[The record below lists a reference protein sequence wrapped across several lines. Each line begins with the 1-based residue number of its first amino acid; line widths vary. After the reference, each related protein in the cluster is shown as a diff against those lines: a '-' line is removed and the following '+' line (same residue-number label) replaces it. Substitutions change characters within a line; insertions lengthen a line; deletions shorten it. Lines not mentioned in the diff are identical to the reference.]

1 MRLALITLAALL
13 LFAPAADAKQPKQPN
28 IVFVLTD
35 DMSSDL
41 LPYMRHVQAMQRE
54 GTSFDRYVVTDSL
67 CCPSRASILT
77 GRYPHS
83 TGVRAN
89 VPPFGGFEVFHIV
102 EEWSTFATSLQQAG
116 YRTGMFGKYM
126 NGYSVRRRVDG
137 VRGFVPPGWSQ
148 WAGIGTGDRYF
159 NYRLLVKPLNGAPQP
174 VRYGTRP
181 SDYATDVIARH
192 GRKFIADAVR
202 DRVPFMLELS
212 VFAPHSPYVPAPR
225 DRDKFPSL
233 QAPRG
238 ATFNEPQLEGAPS
251 WLAKGRLGES
261 MVEHLD
267 AVFRRRAQSML
278 AVDRMVGSIRA
289 QLARLG
295 VAKNT
300 YIVFTS
306 DNGFHTGQRRMRPG
320 KQTFW
325 DHDIRVPLVVVGP
338 GVPAGATVDAL
349 AANVDLRP
357 TFQELAGAPI
367 GARVEGRSL
376 ALFLRGQ
383 TPASWRTM
391 VSIEHLG
398 PNWADGDPDRQRAR
412 QGNPPSYT
420 ALRFENALYVEYLAG
435 NPPEYYDLVTDPDQ
449 QRNIYA
455 SLSEQRKAQLSAQLQ
470 RMINC
475 SGGPSCH
482 AADSGA

>member
-13 LFAPAADAKQPKQPN
+13 LLAPSAGAQQPN
-28 IVFVLTD
+28 FVFVLTD

-83 TGVRAN
+83 TDVRAN

-116 YRTGMFGKYM
+116 YRTALFGKYM
-126 NGYSVRRRVDG
+126 NGYTPNRRVDG
-137 VRGFVPPGWSQ
+137 VRGFVPAGWSQ

-159 NYRLLVKPLNGAPQP
+159 DYKLLVKPLDGPP
-174 VRYGTRP
+174 RVVRYGKRP

-192 GRKFIADAVR
+192 GRRFIADAVR
-202 DRVPFMLELS
+202 DRVPFMVELS
-212 VFAPHSPYVPAPR
+212 VFAPHSPYIPAPR
-225 DRDKFPSL
+225 DAHKFPGL

-238 ATFNEPQLEGAPS
+238 PTFNEPQLEGAPS
-251 WLAKGRLGES
+251 WLAKGRLGER
-261 MVEHLD
+261 MIADLD
-267 AVFRRRAQSML
+267 ATFRKRAQAMQ

-295 VAKNT
+295 AARNT

-338 GVPAGATVDAL
+338 GVPAAATVSAL

-376 ALFLRGQ
+376 APFLRGQ
-383 TPASWRTM
+383 PPPSWRT
-391 VSIEHLG
+391 VTSIEHLG
-398 PNWADGDPDRQRAR
+398 PNWADGDPDRQRVR

-420 ALRFENALYVEYLAG
+420 ALRFDDALYVEYLAG
-435 NPPEYYDLVTDPDQ
+435 NPPEYYDIAADPHE
-449 QRNIYA
+449 QRNIYP
-455 SLSEQRKAQLSAQLQ
+455 SLSPERRAELSALMA
-470 RMINC
+470 RMLSC

-482 AADSGA
+482 AADVR

>member
-1 MRLALITLAALL
+1 MRFALLTLLTLL
-13 LFAPAADAKQPKQPN
+13 LFAPPAAAQQPN
-28 IVFVLTD
+28 FVFVLTD

-41 LPYMRHVQAMQRE
+41 VPYMGHVQAMQRE

-102 EEWSTFATSLQQAG
+102 EEWSTFATSLQHVG
-116 YRTGMFGKYM
+116 YRTGLFGKYM
-126 NGYSVRRRVDG
+126 NGYTPGGRVDD
-137 VRGFVPPGWSQ
+137 VRGFVPAGWSQ
-148 WAGIGTGDRYF
+148 WAGIGNGDRYF
-159 NYRLLVKPLNGAPQP
+159 DYKLLVKPLKGPPQV
-174 VRYGTRP
+174 VRYGTKP

-192 GRKFIADAVR
+192 GRRFIADAVR
-202 DRVPFMLELS
+202 DRVPFMVELS
-212 VFAPHSPYVPAPR
+212 VFAPHHPYTPAPR
-225 DRDKFPSL
+225 DAHKFPEA

-238 ATFNEPQLEGAPS
+238 PTFNEPQLEGAPS
-251 WLAKGRLGES
+251 WLAKGRLGDQ
-261 MVEHLD
+261 MIADLD
-267 AVFRRRAQSML
+267 ATFRKRAQSMQ

-295 VAKNT
+295 AAHNT

-338 GVPAGATVDAL
+338 GVPASATVSAL
-349 AANVDLRP
+349 TANIDLRP
-357 TFQELAGAPI
+357 TFQELAGATI

-376 ALFLRGQ
+376 APFLRGLP
-383 TPASWRTM
+383 PASWRT
-391 VSIEHLG
+391 VTSIEHLG
-398 PNWADGDPDRQRAR
+398 PNWADGDPDRQRVR

-420 ALRFENALYVEYLAG
+420 ALRFNDALYVEYLAG
-435 NPPEYYDLVTDPDQ
+435 NPPEYYDLVTDPDE
-449 QRNIYA
+449 QRNVYA
-455 SLSEQRKAQLSAQLQ
+455 SLSPERQAQLSAQLA
-470 RMINC
+470 RLLEC

-482 AADSGA
+482 AADLG

>member
-1 MRLALITLAALL
+1 MNRMRLALITLATLL
-13 LFAPAADAKQPKQPN
+13 LFAPNAGAQQPN
-28 IVFVLTD
+28 FVFVLTD

-41 LPYMRHVQAMQRE
+41 VPYMRHVQAMQRE

-89 VPPFGGFEVFHIV
+89 VPPFGGFDVFHIV
-102 EEWSTFATSLQQAG
+102 EEWSTFATSLQQVG
-116 YRTGMFGKYM
+116 YRTGLFGKYM
-126 NGYSVRRRVDG
+126 NGYTPNGRVDDVRR
-137 VRGFVPPGWSQ
+137 FVPPGWSQ
-148 WAGIGTGDRYF
+148 WAGIGNGDRYF
-159 NYRLLVKPLNGAPQP
+159 DYKLLVKPLNRPPQV
-174 VRYGTRP
+174 VRYGNRR

-192 GRKFIADAVR
+192 GRRFITHAVR
-202 DRVPFMLELS
+202 DRVPFMVELS
-212 VFAPHSPYVPAPR
+212 VFAPHFPYTPAPR
-225 DRDKFPSL
+225 DADKFAGV

-238 ATFNEPQLEGAPS
+238 PTFNEEQLEGAPS
-251 WLAKGRLGES
+251 WLAKRRLGDG
-261 MVEHLD
+261 MIADLD
-267 AVFRRRAQSML
+267 DTFRKRAQSMQ
-278 AVDRMVGSIRA
+278 AVDRMIGSIRA

-295 VAKNT
+295 AAHNT

-338 GVPAGATVDAL
+338 GVPAGATVNAL

-367 GARVEGRSL
+367 GVRVEGRSL
-376 ALFLRGQ
+376 APFLRGQ
-383 TPASWRTM
+383 APASWRTM
-391 VSIEHLG
+391 TSIEHLG

-420 ALRFENALYVEYLAG
+420 ALRFNDALYVEYLAG
-435 NPPEYYDLVTDPDQ
+435 NPPEYYDLATDPHE
-449 QRNIYA
+449 QRNIYE
-455 SLSEQRKAQLSAQLQ
+455 SLSPERKAELSARLA
-470 RMINC
+470 RMLDC

-482 AADSGA
+482 AADAQ